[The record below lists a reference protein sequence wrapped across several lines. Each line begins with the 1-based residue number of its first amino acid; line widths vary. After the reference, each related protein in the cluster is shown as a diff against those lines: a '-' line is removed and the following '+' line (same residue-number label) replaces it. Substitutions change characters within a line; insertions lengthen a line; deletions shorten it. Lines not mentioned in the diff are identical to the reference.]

1 MPSHSPISYL
11 TGLSSYL
18 FIHCWLHCV
27 FVAARG
33 LSLVVEEEH
42 YSLVA
47 VHALLISETSLVAE
61 HGL

>member
-1 MPSHSPISYL
+1 MFLKFNIYFC
-11 TGLSSYL
+11 G
-18 FIHCWLHCV
+18 CWV

-61 HGL
+61 HGLYARGLP